1 MIYTTLLVY
10 SKTNKIQFAAD
21 TAVILLKTSLIFLVS
36 ALADPCLSRECDF
49 GGKCILHPN
58 GTTECVCRDDCPP
71 VYSPVCASDENTY
84 PNNCSMIAESCRI
97 EMEINFVRDGVC
109 EGMNK
114 NAALLVIQSF
124 CYTCHWKQQLFYPPR
139 SIKCKLS
146 DSLSEF

>member
-1 MIYTTLLVY
+1 MQAY
-10 SKTNKIQFAAD
+10 SKTNINSIRSGHCCNIIKKKLNVF
-21 TAVILLKTSLIFLVS
+21 VL

-97 EMEINFVRDGVC
+97 KMKINFVRDGVC
-109 EGMNK
+109 EGINK
-114 NAALLVIQSF
+114 PSLAFLVIQSF
-124 CYTCHWKQQLFYPPR
+124 CYTCHWKQQLCYPPR
-139 SIKCKLS
+139 PIKFHLS
-146 DSLSEF
+146 DIV